1 MHGAP
6 AGSRP
11 RFPSKLG
18 RLTNRSCKSCN
29 ATRTGV
35 YGDLEHPRTPEG
47 GATVRLTSPS
57 VETILDGYR
66 LGSDQGSVAFCAV
79 TLVQGIDDQG
89 SLKRILVDTGHTGR
103 RPVLDA
109 ALRQRGLTRDSIDV
123 LVCTHAHWDHIENLD
138 MFPGAEVILHP
149 DERRYV
155 RHPHRN
161 DSGCPEWIDAVV
173 SRYED
178 RIRTAEEG
186 TKLLPGVEVVAAPGH
201 SAGTIA
207 LAVATSDGIA
217 VIAGD
222 SIQNTTVAEQRR
234 NSLVFWNERQANES
248 GAKVVPIGD
257 IISPGHD
264 LPFRMNKD
272 NTAEY
277 LHDFEL
283 TLTGVEPGQPGLTL
297 AAPPFEPEIMDGIEE
312 QRLPD

>member
-1 MHGAP
+1 
-6 AGSRP
+6 
-11 RFPSKLG
+11 
-18 RLTNRSCKSCN
+18 
-29 ATRTGV
+29 
-35 YGDLEHPRTPEG
+35 
-47 GATVRLTSPS
+47 

-79 TLVQGIDDQG
+79 TLVQGIDDRG

-138 MFPGAEVILHP
+138 MFPGAEVVLHP

-155 RHPHRN
+155 RQPHRN
-161 DSGCPEWIDAVV
+161 DFGCPEWTDAVV

-248 GAKVVPIGD
+248 VAKLVAIGD
-257 IISPGHD
+257 LIYPGHD
-264 LPFRMNKD
+264 LPFRMNPD
-272 NTAEY
+272 GSTEY

-283 TLTGVEPGQPGLTL
+283 TLTGVQPDQPGLVLTD
-297 AAPPFEPEIMDGIEE
+297 PPFEPEIMRGIEE

>member
-1 MHGAP
+1 M
-6 AGSRP
+6 
-11 RFPSKLG
+11 
-18 RLTNRSCKSCN
+18 
-29 ATRTGV
+29 
-35 YGDLEHPRTPEG
+35 
-47 GATVRLTSPS
+47 RLTSPS

-79 TLVQGIDDQG
+79 TLVQGIDDRG

-138 MFPGAEVILHP
+138 MFPGAEVVLHP

-155 RHPHRN
+155 RQPHRN
-161 DSGCPEWIDAVV
+161 DFGCPEWIDAVV

-222 SIQNTTVAEQRR
+222 SIQNATVAEQRR

-248 GAKVVPIGD
+248 VAKLVAIGD
-257 IISPGHD
+257 IIYPGHD
-264 LPFRMNKD
+264 LPFRMNPD
-272 NTAEY
+272 GSTEY

-283 TLTGVEPGQPGLTL
+283 TLTGVQPDQPGLVLTD
-297 AAPPFEPEIMDGIEE
+297 PPFEPEIMRGIEE

>member
-11 RFPSKLG
+11 RFPSKLA
-18 RLTNRSCKSCN
+18 RLTHRRCKSCN
-29 ATRTGV
+29 TTRTGV

-89 SLKRILVDTGHTGR
+89 SLKRILVDTRHTGR

-234 NSLVFWNERQANES
+234 NSLVFWNERQANDS
-248 GAKVVPIGD
+248 VAKLVAIGD
-257 IISPGHD
+257 IIYPGHD

-272 NTAEY
+272 
-277 LHDFEL
+277 
-283 TLTGVEPGQPGLTL
+283 GS
-297 AAPPFEPEIMDGIEE
+297 PEH
-312 QRLPD
+312 LPHSGPTR